1 MLAGPSP
8 AQAVSIS
15 GNTNM
20 AARVVDIP
28 TCHSP
33 FESFGKTLKGFARPM
48 ESGNLAR
55 PDDRS
60 VNGGRAKSGMFLLD
74 GGSIRGVRV

>member
-8 AQAVSIS
+8 AQAASIS
-15 GNTNM
+15 GNTKI

-33 FESFGKTLKGFARPM
+33 FESFAKPLKRSRGEWNPETLP
-48 ESGNLAR
+48 
-55 PDDRS
+55 
-60 VNGGRAKSGMFLLD
+60 
-74 GGSIRGVRV
+74 VRMTGP